1 MSIFQIKEIVNEAAK
16 KGNIKNNTKNTVE
29 GSAKT
34 FYDVMRKLSA
44 SINREESEF
53 LSKNAIRK
61 LSDMVRNIQDSVDSK
76 SIVKVSS
83 KSAIEKDTNELE
95 KIIKPINSQLNA
107 DKSDKNSSINKNGF
121 SESNANTKESSVD
134 KNTEGKGKDSQ
145 VIKDRIDLLKNKIQ
159 NKRLGTQRLEISK
172 NDKGQINSPA
182 ETHLKNTY
190 HMKYGNPANTNT
202 NKDAKATYI
211 YANQPK
217 NLQQAAGENNKIT
230 EHTTSTPSGHESTSQ
245 TGSSNTKNFSKKV
258 LEGYRTKTVNSQVAQ
273 NTQRLEISKNDKSQ
287 INSPAETHLKNT
299 NQRLGML
306 KDKNNALKYNDHLM
320 HFSNEKEKNRG
331 KISDA
336 NNTKEAKYPHEIEQI
351 ILKNPITST
360 NEEISSSNVAKELRK
375 NSSNSNTLQSRARLM
390 ELTNTNKKVRNGNK
404 NTGQRML
411 PANSID
417 EDHKGELTNKDSKL
431 LNNALSINKPE
442 NFQEKKLDS
451 FSDEG
456 KHNATNPLQKKS
468 NPQWINKE
476 KSSATSQ
483 AEDGINAENVPL
495 VGRDD
500 AENSHGNEWAN
511 DSGNINM
518 VYQGPIYQNV
528 VNDDSLILQNV
539 INNLILISKKIKILV
554 SDLPSG
560 KKKNLVSSNSKATTF
575 YEIRALKKERKAI
588 VDSMQI
594 TVIRKTT
601 MGNHKNA
608 RAIYELKNTMLETI
622 ERFKSSHGSVKY
634 KNIYFENSNDV
645 SKSNGNTHKNLFE
658 NVLDMAKNNLS
669 DKVLME
675 EGGIKASNSNRSLN
689 VNEVF
694 NRIVQTIVRRSN
706 ESSFTEV
713 ATVKLHPPRLGE
725 IEVIVIKEGNNIE
738 IRFKVSGK
746 DAQDAIEKSI
756 HLLSDRLNSQG
767 FSVERIEV
775 TQENRNSYDEN
786 YREDE
791 NQDKEYGEENKE
803 KRQRE
808 QKKEGENSDDK

>member
-76 SIVKVSS
+76 SIVKASS

-107 DKSDKNSSINKNGF
+107 DKSDKNSSINKNGI
-121 SESNANTKESSVD
+121 SEFNANTKESYVD
-134 KNTEGKGKDSQ
+134 KNTETKGKDSQ

-172 NDKGQINSPA
+172 NDKG
-182 ETHLKNTY
+182 
-190 HMKYGNPANTNT
+190 
-202 NKDAKATYI
+202 
-211 YANQPK
+211 
-217 NLQQAAGENNKIT
+217 
-230 EHTTSTPSGHESTSQ
+230 
-245 TGSSNTKNFSKKV
+245 
-258 LEGYRTKTVNSQVAQ
+258 
-273 NTQRLEISKNDKSQ
+273 Q

-417 EDHKGELTNKDSKL
+417 EDHKGELTNKDSNL

-442 NFQEKKLDS
+442 NLQEKKLDS

-539 INNLILISKKIKILV
+539 INNLISISKKIKILV

-588 VDSMQI
+588 VDSIQI